1 LSTQLPVVPVVL
13 LPVVPELVLVPVSVL
28 VLSVVPELSL
38 PVVLPVGP
46 LSVWL
51 WQVRLDG

>member
-1 LSTQLPVVPVVL
+1 MVPVVL